1 MHMHTRNMHMH
12 MHMHTHMQHAHA
24 YAHAHAHA
32 HVNMCMCMR
41 VCMCMSMHVHAHACA
56 CMCMCIRGSKVLGER
71 AGSVARLERVAVLPS
86 RQALTMGYGY
96 THLWLASYHILCIS
110 ILFYYIMAIL
120 RCDGNTSLAVLAA
133 TSNYGRARASAR
145 PPWRPCCRRRTRSV
159 WPSS

>member
-1 MHMHTRNMHMH
+1 
-12 MHMHTHMQHAHA
+12 
-24 YAHAHAHA
+24 
-32 HVNMCMCMR
+32 
-41 VCMCMSMHVHAHACA
+41 MHVHAHACA

-133 TSNYGRARASAR
+133 KVVLPITAGPGRRLGRPGDRAAGDGRARSGRLPDNAGGLTPSLALTTDPSN
-145 PPWRPCCRRRTRSV
+145 PPPRA
-159 WPSS
+159 